1 MAALTTARWTIDAL
15 AHQTSINDLKAR
27 DKLASRMTVA
37 EYDTVLRG
45 ESDSYIDSAYR
56 SRVRRDM
63 LILFLFSIVFLALT
77 IGALK
82 RKDSL

>member
-1 MAALTTARWTIDAL
+1 
-15 AHQTSINDLKAR
+15 
-27 DKLASRMTVA
+27 MTVT
-37 EYDTVLRG
+37 EYATVLNG
-45 ESDSYIDSAYR
+45 ESASYIDSAYR

-77 IGALK
+77 MGALK